1 MHRKPAPSAPNI
13 KHLIPGLQ
21 AELACDMI
29 FLEPLGIVERCL
41 RLREIRAGILHVVI
55 KKEAV
60 EIVADIIMV
69 RHVPSRSRLRI
80 KLRNRTKRLSQ
91 ERWERRMR
99 AALRQNIGPEK
110 IQQFI

>member
-1 MHRKPAPSAPNI
+1 MV
-13 KHLIPGLQ
+13 PGFQ
-21 AELACDMI
+21 AQLARDMI
-29 FLEPLGIVERCL
+29 FLKPLGIVERCL

-110 IQQFI
+110 IQQFL